1 MHAADIVI
9 HGCAV
14 VRCAAGL
21 MFGLLWALRQM
32 DSGKL
37 ARKALKGAAS
47 VDGGAL
53 HLAAALPT

>member
-1 MHAADIVI
+1 
-9 HGCAV
+9 
-14 VRCAAGL
+14 